1 MIYVIRNENGEITGV
16 ASEYSPG
23 LECRVDWK
31 TFDQVT
37 KIAADLTRVTKE
49 LYIPIDNGDHHYPR
63 YDIIKAPKV
72 GDEVSYAFNGDYY
85 PCGKIVNISKTM
97 FKITTD
103 TGDKFYRRKNSGS
116 WIKDG
121 TWSLVQGHIYRQNPS
136 F

>member
-1 MIYVIRNENGEITGV
+1 MIYVIRNKNGEVTGV
-16 ASEYSPG
+16 ANEYAPG